1 MDEGAKKADV
11 SEKIS
16 EKESIIQRMIL
27 KGISILIKMWI
38 LAREGGRKDGHWVII
53 K

>member
-1 MDEGAKKADV
+1 MDEGAKKADDFG
-11 SEKIS
+11 KDFG
-16 EKESIIQRMIL
+16 
-27 KGISILIKMWI
+27 KGIHYSKDDFKRHSYTHKMGV